1 MPTMFELPPA
11 DRQLR
16 VAGFDDAPFERDRPG
31 SPVHVAGVICSG
43 TRFEGMVWGSATKD
57 GLDATDVIAG
67 LLIGGKYLPQLHAV
81 LIDGIAVGGLN
92 VIDIADLS
100 RRLGLPC
107 VAVMRRMPDVE
118 GFRKVIADL
127 PEPTRRFAML
137 DAAGEIFARPPFYFQ
152 VAGITPD
159 DAAALLA
166 RVTDTGHVP
175 EALRLAHLIGAAVI
189 DGESRGRA

>member
-1 MPTMFELPPA
+1 MFELPPA

-16 VAGFDDAPFERDRPG
+16 VVGFDDAPFDRDSPG

-43 TRFEGMVWGSATKD
+43 TRFEGMVWGTATKD
-57 GLDATDVIAG
+57 GFDATEVIAE

-92 VIDIADLS
+92 VIDIAALAT
-100 RRLGLPC
+100 RLELPC

-118 GFRKVIADL
+118 GFREVIRDL
-127 PEPTRRFAML
+127 PDPDRRMAML
-137 DAAGEIFARPPFYFQ
+137 DAAGEIHARPPFYFQ
-152 VAGITPD
+152 VAGVAPD